1 MTTTTTSRF
10 PLSLPRT
17 LGHARWNAVLLLRS
31 RLAIVYAVVI
41 PIIPLALLFTGD
53 RGDGAIGATAVTSSL
68 TMAVLFPVFY
78 NVLSQFVTRRDELVL
93 KRLRTGEARDPEILA
108 AMALPG
114 AAIAV
119 VVGLFI
125 IPIAMAFGQPFPFNP
140 LLYVVTVLVA
150 AALFAVLADGS
161 LDQER
166 GSSPADQLAGDRARP
181 RRPVGERVPGA
192 GATLARPDARCRAHQ
207 SGAHHV
213 VRIR

>member
-17 LGHARWNAVLLLRS
+17 LGHARWNAVLLLRN

-125 IPIAMAFGQPFPFNP
+125 IPIAMAFGQPFPVNP

-150 AALFAVLADGS
+150 AALFAVLAFWTAALTKNAEAAQLTSLPVIVLALVGS
-161 LDQER
+161 WGAR
-166 GSSPADQLAGDRARP
+166 SRSRCNAGS
-181 RRPVGERVPGA
+181 
-192 GATLARPDARCRAHQ
+192 T
-207 SGAHHV
+207 
-213 VRIR
+213 